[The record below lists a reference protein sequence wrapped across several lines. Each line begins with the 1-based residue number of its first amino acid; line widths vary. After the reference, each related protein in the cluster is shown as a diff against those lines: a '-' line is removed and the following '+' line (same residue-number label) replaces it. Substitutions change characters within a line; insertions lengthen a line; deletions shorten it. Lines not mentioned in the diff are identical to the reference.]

1 MRRETQNILLVLL
14 GGALLKI
21 ALNGTYLR
29 YVKPSQQIWLIGAG
43 LVMVLLAAIAIIRDL
58 QLRPRDEKADLT
70 VASGSTH
77 GTPSSDGSVTT
88 LPDVATG
95 SADGLDEHD
104 GHGHHHSSRSAWLLL
119 LPVFAV
125 FLIAPPALG
134 SDSVNRAASRSSTQ
148 AGSALFPPLPPA
160 DVVPMGINEFA
171 NRAAWDKAGRSVDGR
186 KIQLLGFIVKSG
198 GDTFVA
204 RLSIG
209 CCAAD
214 AYPAK
219 VKLDGPNLSGLAN
232 DTWVSTVV
240 VVHPG
245 SADKDTD
252 YVPSAT
258 VESLNPVPQPEDPYE
273 H

>member
-29 YVKPSQQIWLIGAG
+29 YVKPSQQLWLIGAG
-43 LVMVLLAAIAIIRDL
+43 AIMVLLAAIAIIRDL
-58 QLRPRDEKADLT
+58 QIRPRNEKADLAVVAASTDGT
-70 VASGSTH
+70 VPAPTPPDPATST
-77 GTPSSDGSVTT
+77 
-88 LPDVATG
+88 
-95 SADGLDEHD
+95 ADAHDE
-104 GHGHHHSSRSAWLLL
+104 HGHHHSSRSAWLLL

-134 SDSVNRAASRSSTQ
+134 SDSVNRAATRSSTQ
-148 AGSALFPPLPPA
+148 NSSALFPPLPQA
-160 DVVPMGINEFA
+160 DVVPLGINEFA
-171 NRAAWDKAGRSVDGR
+171 NRAAWDKTGRSVEDR

-198 GDTFVA
+198 ADTFVA

-219 VKLDGPNLSGLAN
+219 VKLDGPSLAGLAN

-245 SADKDTD
+245 SANKDTD
-252 YVPSAT
+252 YVPTAT